1 MTCGEFSYCVMNP
14 SIKTLKHGKRPW
26 AAELS
31 VVSPPWIGGTDAR
44 ASLPF
49 LRILVLETPPSVD
62 TSADLYGYLQIFVR
76 TYIFFSQIYRCLG
89 KFCVPGLSSPYIPK
103 ERSNKL
109 KFCIFLY
116 MVTGSMRV

>member
-76 TYIFFSQIYRCLG
+76 TYIFFRKYTDVWGNFVCRGYLRHTSQRREAI
-89 KFCVPGLSSPYIPK
+89 
-103 ERSNKL
+103 N
-109 KFCIFLY
+109 
-116 MVTGSMRV
+116 